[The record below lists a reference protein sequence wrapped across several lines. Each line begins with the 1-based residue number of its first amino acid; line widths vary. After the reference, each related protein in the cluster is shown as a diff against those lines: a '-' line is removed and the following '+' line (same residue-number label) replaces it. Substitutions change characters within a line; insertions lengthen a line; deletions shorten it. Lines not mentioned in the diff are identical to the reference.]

1 MFVIFLATIIY
12 ITIFVQRRGIRE
24 RDHVRIDGRQVNARR
39 KSSKKA
45 NVTQNLGR
53 RIVKR
58 HAVIAPVHKLSFIPL
73 V

>member
-12 ITIFVQRRGIRE
+12 ITIFVQRRGIK
-24 RDHVRIDGRQVNARR
+24 RDLVRINGRKINARR